1 MKIYRKKDYY
11 TEDDIF
17 STEEVSFQPG
27 ITMLVGCNGYGK
39 STMIS
44 IVEEYCKAND
54 IELLSYDAT
63 NPHTSQR
70 NIDKFLDNEQF
81 GELALYLYSSEGER
95 LVQGFGEIIL
105 KIGNFVSKRKKDK
118 KPFFITLDGIDSGL
132 SIDKLVDCNEV
143 LHTIQQDISDL
154 EGYILVTSNNYE
166 LTAGFN
172 CMDVHNGSTVKFDNY
187 EDYRGFIFKTKDI
200 KDRRYE
206 EE

>member
-1 MKIYRKKDYY
+1 MKIYRRKDYY

-118 KPFFITLDGIDSGL
+118 K
-132 SIDKLVDCNEV
+132 E
-143 LHTIQQDISDL
+143 
-154 EGYILVTSNNYE
+154 
-166 LTAGFN
+166 
-172 CMDVHNGSTVKFDNY
+172 
-187 EDYRGFIFKTKDI
+187 
-200 KDRRYE
+200 
-206 EE
+206 